1 MSNSLS
7 GPSNFADDGSAVIAR
22 QIEVHHSQLA
32 SEAQDKN
39 ITCSDIYEI
48 DRTVKVIKERG
59 YKRIALQ
66 FPDELLPDS
75 GLVAQLIRERTG
87 SSVFILA
94 DTSYGSCCVD
104 EVAAQ
109 HISAD
114 AIIHY
119 GRSCQ
124 SPTSRLPVIY
134 VFGRQPVNVQEC
146 ANVFDGFFGKDKS
159 QKVVLMYDV
168 VYAHC
173 IDKLMGVL
181 ETEMSYINIIKSR
194 VETESNLG
202 YVLSGRNTALS
213 IDEKCCKKQGS
224 CCNGGRETSCSQD
237 AVGSPSCCQSST
249 SISASRCTS
258 STGCQA
264 STSTMTAQQSLS
276 AAEKQTIDGTSA
288 TSDNN
293 KRKRFGRTYDLPE
306 GDNIENYTLFYI
318 GDESPTLS
326 NIMMTHSKCEV
337 YSYNPEMREGR
348 LESAQINR
356 ALMRRYFLVQ
366 KAKDAD
372 VIGIAVGTLGVAS
385 YMTMI
390 QHLKSLIES
399 KGKKAYTFVMGKL
412 NVAKMAN
419 FMEIDCFVYVACPE
433 NSLIDS
439 KEFYRPIV
447 TPYELEIALSK
458 SREWTGEYVTDFQQ
472 LLPDDD
478 KIGVDKIK
486 ISQAQLDA
494 ASDREDEGEF
504 SDQASDEDE
513 APHFSLVTGQLKQSK
528 RYTTNKE
535 DSKELSALIEGTKD
549 LTVRDKNT
557 SVATLMSSAAGEYLQ
572 SRQFRG
578 LEVQLGET
586 PVELAT
592 EGRAGIARGYNSES
606 GYIDREK
613 EKY

>member
-22 QIEVHHSQLA
+22 QIEVHHSKLA
-32 SEAQDKN
+32 SEAQDKIN
-39 ITCSDIYEI
+39 ACSDIYEI
-48 DRTVKVIKERG
+48 ERTVGAIKERG

-66 FPDELLPDS
+66 FPDDLLPDS
-75 GLVAQLIRERTG
+75 GLVAQLIRNQTG

-134 VFGRQPVNVQEC
+134 VFGKQPVDVQDC
-146 ANVFDGFFGKDKS
+146 ATVFDGFFAKDKA
-159 QKVVLMYDV
+159 QKVILMYDV
-168 VYAHC
+168 IYAHC
-173 IDKLMGVL
+173 VESLLSTL
-181 ETEMSYINIIKSR
+181 EGEKSYTNIVKSR

-202 YVLSGRNTALS
+202 YVLSSQDVPKAAGG
-213 IDEKCCKKQGS
+213 CCQKKSESLCCGNKQG
-224 CCNGGRETSCSQD
+224 CSTE
-237 AVGSPSCCQSST
+237 SSSSSCCQSGEKSGDLT
-249 SISASRCTS
+249 CSS
-258 STGCQA
+258 STGGCA
-264 STSTMTAQQSLS
+264 KATSTMQQGGAVS
-276 AAEKQTIDGTSA
+276 TGT
-288 TSDNN
+288 TTTEETPGNN
-293 KRKRFGRTYDLPE
+293 KRRRFGRTYNLPE
-306 GDNIENYTLFYI
+306 GDSIEDYTIFYI

-326 NIMMTHSKCEV
+326 NIMMTHSRCDT
-337 YSYNPEMREGR
+337 YSYNPEKKQGR
-348 LESAQINR
+348 LESAQVNK

-372 VIGIAVGTLGVAS
+372 VIGIAIGTLGVAS

-390 QHLKSLIES
+390 QHLKVLIES

-458 SREWTGEYVTDFQQ
+458 SREWTGDYVTNFQE

-494 ASDREDEGEF
+494 ASDGEDEDG
-504 SDQASDEDE
+504 SDVDSDEDE
-513 APHFSLVTGQLKQSK
+513 RPHFSLVTGQFKQSK
-528 RYTTNKE
+528 KYTTNKE
-535 DSKELSALIEGTKD
+535 DSKELSALIEGSKD
-549 LTVRDKNT
+549 LTLRDKNT
-557 SVATLMSSAAGEYLQ
+557 SVATLMSSASGEYLQ
-572 SRQFRG
+572 SRQFKG
-578 LEVQLGET
+578 LEVNLGET

-592 EGRAGIARGYNSES
+592 EGRAGIARGYKTED
-606 GYIDREK
+606 GYGDREK

>member
-1 MSNSLS
+1 MSSSLS
-7 GPSNFADDGSAVIAR
+7 GPSNFADDGSAVISR
-22 QIEVHHSQLA
+22 QVEVHHSRLA
-32 SEAQDKN
+32 SEPQNKIKA
-39 ITCSDIYEI
+39 CSDIYEI
-48 DRTVKVIKERG
+48 DRTVAVIKERG

-75 GLVAQLIRERTG
+75 GLVAQLIREHTG
-87 SSVFILA
+87 SGVYILA

-109 HISAD
+109 HIAAD

-134 VFGRQPVNVQEC
+134 VFGKQPVDVQHC
-146 ANVFDGFFGKDKS
+146 ASVLDGFFAENKS
-159 QKVVLMYDV
+159 RKIVLMYDV
-168 VYAHC
+168 IYAHC
-173 IDKLMGVL
+173 IDQLMGIL
-181 ETEMSYINIIKSR
+181 ETELKYTNIVKSR

-202 YVLSGRNTALS
+202 YVLSNPDSAQASASKCDQLS
-213 IDEKCCKKQGS
+213 
-224 CCNGGRETSCSQD
+224 
-237 AVGSPSCCQSST
+237 SCCQSGENNAA
-249 SISASRCTS
+249 SACSNS
-258 STGCQA
+258 SGCQTA
-264 STSTMTAQQSLS
+264 ISTMMTHRQQQPATNNADEGDH
-276 AAEKQTIDGTSA
+276 AAESNIS
-288 TSDNN
+288 
-293 KRKRFGRTYDLPE
+293 KRRKFGRTYDLPK
-306 GDNIENYTLFYI
+306 GDNIEDYTLFYV
-318 GDESPTLS
+318 GDESTTLS
-326 NIMMTHSKCEV
+326 NIMMTHSKCDV
-337 YSYNPEMREGR
+337 YSYSPEKREGR
-348 LESAQINR
+348 LESAQVNR

-390 QHLKSLIES
+390 QHLKALIES

-472 LLPDDD
+472 LLPEDD
-478 KIGVDKIK
+478 KIGVDKVK

-494 ASDREDEGEF
+494 ASDREDERES
-504 SDQASDEDE
+504 SDQDSDEDE
-513 APHFSLVTGQLKQSK
+513 APHFSLVTGQYKQNK
-528 RYTTNKE
+528 KYTTNKK
-535 DSKELSALIEGTKD
+535 DSKELSALVEGTKD

-592 EGRAGIARGYNSES
+592 EGRAGIARGYNSEN
-606 GYIDREK
+606 GYNSREK

>member
-1 MSNSLS
+1 MSNTLS
-7 GPSNFADDGSAVIAR
+7 GPSNFADDGSAVISR
-22 QIEVHHSQLA
+22 QIEAHHSKLA
-32 SEAQDKN
+32 SEAQDKIN
-39 ITCSDIYEI
+39 ACSDIYEI
-48 DRTVKVIKERG
+48 ERTVGAIKERG

-66 FPDELLPDS
+66 FPDDLLPDS
-75 GLVAQLIRERTG
+75 GLVAQLIRDQTG
-87 SSVFILA
+87 SAVFILA

-134 VFGRQPVNVQEC
+134 VFGKQPVDIQDC
-146 ANVFDGFFGKDKS
+146 ATVFDRFFAKDKA
-159 QKVVLMYDV
+159 QKVILMYDV
-168 VYAHC
+168 IYAHC
-173 IDKLMGVL
+173 VEGLLSTL
-181 ETEMSYINIIKSR
+181 EGEKSYTNIVQSR

-202 YVLSGRNTALS
+202 YVLSSLDAPKDTR
-213 IDEKCCKKQGS
+213 S
-224 CCNGGRETSCSQD
+224 CCQKKSESCSGNKQ
-237 AVGSPSCCQSST
+237 ACSTGSSSASCCQSGEKSAGST
-249 SISASRCTS
+249 CSN
-258 STGCQA
+258 STGGCA
-264 STSTMTAQQSLS
+264 EATSTMQQQQQQ
-276 AAEKQTIDGTSA
+276 QTGTPLAVEETPS
-288 TSDNN
+288 NN
-293 KRKRFGRTYDLPE
+293 KRRRFGRTYDLPE
-306 GDNIENYTLFYI
+306 GNNIEDYAIFYI
-318 GDESPTLS
+318 GEESPTLS

-337 YSYNPEMREGR
+337 YSYNPEKKTGR
-348 LESAQINR
+348 LESAQVNR

-390 QHLKSLIES
+390 QHLKTLIES

-478 KIGVDKIK
+478 KIGVDKVK

-494 ASDREDEGEF
+494 ASDREDEDGSE
-504 SDQASDEDE
+504 DQDSDEDE
-513 APHFSLVTGQLKQSK
+513 RPHFSLVTGQFKQSK
-528 RYTTNKE
+528 KYTTNKE
-535 DSKELSALIEGTKD
+535 DSKELSALIEGSKD
-549 LTVRDKNT
+549 LTLRDKNT
-557 SVATLMSSAAGEYLQ
+557 SVATLMSSASGEYLQ
-572 SRQFRG
+572 SRQFKG
-578 LEVQLGET
+578 LEVKLGET

-592 EGRAGIARGYNSES
+592 EGRAGIARGYKTED
-606 GYIDREK
+606 GYGDREK

>member
-22 QIEVHHSQLA
+22 QLEVHHYKLA
-32 SEAQDKN
+32 SEAKDKIN
-39 ITCSDIYEI
+39 ATTDIYEI
-48 DRTVKVIKERG
+48 ERTVSAIKERG

-66 FPDELLPDS
+66 FPDDLLQDS
-75 GLVAQLIRERTG
+75 GLVAQLIRDQTG
-87 SSVFILA
+87 SAVFILA

-114 AIIHY
+114 CIIHY

-134 VFGRQPVNVQEC
+134 VFGKQPVDVQDC
-146 ANVFDGFFGKDKS
+146 AKTFDGFFGKDKA
-159 QKVVLMYDV
+159 QKVILMYDV
-168 VYAHC
+168 IYAHC
-173 IDKLMGVL
+173 IDLLLGTL
-181 ETEMSYINIIKSR
+181 ESEMQYTNIIKSR

-202 YVLSGRNTALS
+202 YVLSDSNTDGKTA
-213 IDEKCCKKQGS
+213 DGCCQRKES
-224 CCNGGRETSCSQD
+224 CC
-237 AVGSPSCCQSST
+237 SS
-249 SISASRCTS
+249 SISTES
-258 STGCQA
+258 STGCCSSQSNKSECDNSTGCMKA
-264 STSTMTAQQSLS
+264 TSTSVSQQLQPVEED
-276 AAEKQTIDGTSA
+276 AGEHTK
-288 TSDNN
+288 
-293 KRKRFGRTYDLPE
+293 KRRRFGRTYDLPE
-306 GDNIENYTLFYI
+306 GDQIADYTLFYI

-326 NIMMTHSKCEV
+326 NIMMTHSKCDV
-337 YSYNPEMREGR
+337 YSYNPETKSGR
-348 LESAQINR
+348 LESAQVNR

-390 QHLKSLIES
+390 KHLKALIES

-447 TPYELEIALSK
+447 TPFELEIALSK
-458 SREWTGEYVTDFQQ
+458 SREWNGDYVTDFQQ
-472 LLPDDD
+472 LLPDED
-478 KIGVDKIK
+478 KIGVDKVK

-494 ASDREDEGEF
+494 ASDREDEDG
-504 SDQASDEDE
+504 SDQDSDEHDR
-513 APHFSLVTGQLKQSK
+513 PHFSLVTGQFKQSK
-528 RYTTNKE
+528 RYTRNKE
-535 DSKELSALIEGTKD
+535 DTKELSALIQGTTDLALRNKD
-549 LTVRDKNT
+549 T

-578 LEVQLGET
+578 LEVALGET

-592 EGRAGIARGYNSES
+592 EGRAGIARGYKTED
-606 GYIDREK
+606 GYGDREK
-613 EKY
+613 ERY

>member
-22 QIEVHHSQLA
+22 QIEMHHSRLA
-32 SEAQDKN
+32 SDAQDKIN
-39 ITCSDIYEI
+39 ACSDIYEI
-48 DRTVKVIKERG
+48 ERTVGAIKERG

-66 FPDELLPDS
+66 FPDDLLPDS
-75 GLVAQLIRERTG
+75 GLVAQLIRDQTG
-87 SSVFILA
+87 SAVFILA

-124 SPTSRLPVIY
+124 SPTSRLSVLY
-134 VFGRQPVNVQEC
+134 VFGKQPVDVQDC
-146 ANVFDGFFGKDKS
+146 ATVFDGFFAKDKA
-159 QKVVLMYDV
+159 QKVILMYDV
-168 VYAHC
+168 IYAHC
-173 IDKLMGVL
+173 VESLLGTL
-181 ETEMSYINIIKSR
+181 EGEKNYTKIVKSR
-194 VETESNLG
+194 VETESNLDN
-202 YVLSGRNTALS
+202 VLSSQDVSKAAG
-213 IDEKCCKKQGS
+213 
-224 CCNGGRETSCSQD
+224 SCSQKKS
-237 AVGSPSCCQSST
+237 GSSCCGNKQACSTESSSSCCQSGEKSGDST
-249 SISASRCTS
+249 CSSSAGGCTK
-258 STGCQA
+258 A
-264 STSTMTAQQSLS
+264 TSTMQQAG
-276 AAEKQTIDGTSA
+276 AASTGTTTTEETPS
-288 TSDNN
+288 SN
-293 KRKRFGRTYDLPE
+293 KRRRFGRTYDLPE
-306 GDNIENYTLFYI
+306 GDNIEDYTIFYI

-326 NIMMTHSKCEV
+326 NIMMTHSKCET
-337 YSYNPEMREGR
+337 YSYNPEKKQGR
-348 LESAQINR
+348 LESAQVNK

-390 QHLKSLIES
+390 QHLKALIES

-458 SREWTGEYVTDFQQ
+458 SREWTGDYVTNFQE

-486 ISQAQLDA
+486 ISQSQLDA
-494 ASDREDEGEF
+494 ASDREDENG
-504 SDQASDEDE
+504 SDVDSDDDDR
-513 APHFSLVTGQLKQSK
+513 PHFSLVTGQFKQNK
-528 RYTTNKE
+528 KYTSNKE
-535 DSKELSALIEGTKD
+535 DSKELSALIEGSKD
-549 LTVRDKNT
+549 LTLRDKNT
-557 SVATLMSSAAGEYLQ
+557 SVATLMSSASGEYLQ
-572 SRQFRG
+572 SRQFKG
-578 LEVQLGET
+578 LEVKLGET

-592 EGRAGIARGYNSES
+592 EGRAGIARGYKTED
-606 GYIDREK
+606 GYGDREK

>member
-22 QIEVHHSQLA
+22 QIEAHHSQLA
-32 SEAQDKN
+32 TAAQDK
-39 ITCSDIYEI
+39 IKACSDIYEI
-48 DRTVKVIKERG
+48 ERTVNAIKDRG
-59 YKRIALQ
+59 YRRVALQ
-66 FPDELLPDS
+66 FPDDLLPDS
-75 GLVAQLIRERTG
+75 GLVAQLIREQTG
-87 SSVFILA
+87 SGVYILA

-134 VFGRQPVNVQEC
+134 VFGKQPVDVQDC
-146 ANVFDGFFGKDKS
+146 ASVFDGFFAKDKA
-159 QKVVLMYDV
+159 QKVILMYDV
-168 VYAHC
+168 IYAHC
-173 IDKLMGVL
+173 VESLLTTL
-181 ETEMSYINIIKSR
+181 EGEKGYTNIVKSR

-202 YVLSGRNTALS
+202 YVLSSQQENKTPS
-213 IDEKCCKKQGS
+213 IGNYCQKKPES
-224 CCNGGRETSCSQD
+224 CCDSKQACSTE
-237 AVGSPSCCQSST
+237 SSSCCQNNEKPNGSSC
-249 SISASRCTS
+249 SSSSGGCTK
-258 STGCQA
+258 A
-264 STSTMTAQQSLS
+264 TSTMQREELLS
-276 AAEKQTIDGTSA
+276 ATTEETPSNQ
-288 TSDNN
+288 
-293 KRKRFGRTYDLPE
+293 KRRRFGRTYDLPE
-306 GDNIENYTLFYI
+306 GDNVEDYTIFYI

-326 NIMMTHSKCEV
+326 NIMMTHSKCET
-337 YSYNPEMREGR
+337 YSYNPEKKEGR
-348 LESAQINR
+348 LESAQVNK

-385 YMTMI
+385 YMKMI
-390 QHLKSLIES
+390 QHLKLLIES

-433 NSLIDS
+433 NTLIDS

-447 TPYELEIALSK
+447 TPYELEIALSN
-458 SREWTGEYVTDFQQ
+458 SREWTGDYVTDFQQ

-478 KIGVDKIK
+478 KIGVDKVK
-486 ISQAQLDA
+486 ISQIQLDA
-494 ASDREDEGEF
+494 ASDREDEGG
-504 SDQASDEDE
+504 SDQDSDEDDR
-513 APHFSLVTGQLKQSK
+513 PHFSLVTGQFKQSK
-528 RYTTNKE
+528 KYTSNKE
-535 DSKELSALIEGTKD
+535 DSKELSALLEGTKD
-549 LTVRDKNT
+549 LTLRDKNT
-557 SVATLMSSAAGEYLQ
+557 SVATLMSSASGEYLQ

-578 LEVQLGET
+578 LEVKLGET
-586 PVELAT
+586 PVEFAT
-592 EGRAGIARGYNSES
+592 EGRAGIARGYKTED
-606 GYIDREK
+606 GYADREK

>member
-22 QIEVHHSQLA
+22 QIEVHHSKLA
-32 SEAQDKN
+32 SQAQDKIN
-39 ITCSDIYEI
+39 ACSDIYEI
-48 DRTVKVIKERG
+48 ERTVGAIKERG

-66 FPDELLPDS
+66 FPDDLLPDS
-75 GLVAQLIRERTG
+75 GLVAQLIRDQTG
-87 SSVFILA
+87 SAVFILA

-134 VFGRQPVNVQEC
+134 VFGKQPVDVQDC
-146 ANVFDGFFGKDKS
+146 ASAFDGFFAKDKA
-159 QKVVLMYDV
+159 QKVILMYDV
-168 VYAHC
+168 IYAH
-173 IDKLMGVL
+173 GVESLLGTL
-181 ETEMSYINIIKSR
+181 EGEMSYTNIIKSR

-202 YVLSGRNTALS
+202 FVLSSQDVPKAAG
-213 IDEKCCKKQGS
+213 GS
-224 CCNGGRETSCSQD
+224 CQKNAQSCCSDKQTC
-237 AVGSPSCCQSST
+237 STESSSSCCQSSQKSGDST
-249 SISASRCTS
+249 CSS
-258 STGCQA
+258 STGGCA
-264 STSTMTAQQSLS
+264 KATSTMRQAGAGS
-276 AAEKQTIDGTSA
+276 AGTTTTEESP
-288 TSDNN
+288 SNN
-293 KRKRFGRTYDLPE
+293 KRRRFGRTYDLPE
-306 GDNIENYTLFYI
+306 GHSIEDYTIFYI

-326 NIMMTHSKCEV
+326 NIMMTHSKCET
-337 YSYNPEMREGR
+337 YSYNPEKKQGR
-348 LESAQINR
+348 LESAQVNK

-390 QHLKSLIES
+390 QHLKLLIES

-458 SREWTGEYVTDFQQ
+458 SREWTGDYVTNFQE

-494 ASDREDEGEF
+494 ASDREDEDG
-504 SDQASDEDE
+504 SDADSDEDDS
-513 APHFSLVTGQLKQSK
+513 PHFSLVTGQFKQSK
-528 RYTTNKE
+528 KYTTNKE
-535 DSKELSALIEGTKD
+535 DSKELSALIEGSKD
-549 LTVRDKNT
+549 LTLRDKNT
-557 SVATLMSSAAGEYLQ
+557 SVATLMSSAAGEHLQ

-578 LEVQLGET
+578 LEVKLGES

-592 EGRAGIARGYNSES
+592 EGRAGIARGYKTED
-606 GYIDREK
+606 GYGDREK

>member
-22 QIEVHHSQLA
+22 QIEVHHSKLA
-32 SEAQDKN
+32 TEAQDKIN
-39 ITCSDIYEI
+39 ACSDIYEI
-48 DRTVKVIKERG
+48 QRTVTVIKERG

-66 FPDELLPDS
+66 FPDDLLPDS
-75 GLVAQLIRERTG
+75 GLVAQLIREQTG
-87 SSVFILA
+87 SAVFILA

-134 VFGRQPVNVQEC
+134 VFGKQPVDVQDC
-146 ANVFDGFFGKDKS
+146 ATVFDGFFAKDKA
-159 QKVVLMYDV
+159 QKLILMYDV
-168 VYAHC
+168 IYAHC
-173 IDKLMGVL
+173 VDQLLGTL
-181 ETEMSYINIIKSR
+181 EGEKGYTNIVKSR
-194 VETESNLG
+194 VEPESNLG
-202 YVLSGRNTALS
+202 YVLSSQEGPKAGS
-213 IDEKCCKKQGS
+213 GS
-224 CCNGGRETSCSQD
+224 CCQKEKKLCCGSDQKCS
-237 AVGSPSCCQSST
+237 AESSPSSCCQNDEKAGNSS
-249 SISASRCTS
+249 SCGS
-258 STGCQA
+258 SSGGCVKA
-264 STSTMTAQQSLS
+264 TSTMQTHQSTGAGALAVTEETPS
-276 AAEKQTIDGTSA
+276 NS
-288 TSDNN
+288 
-293 KRKRFGRTYDLPE
+293 KRRRFGRTYDMPE
-306 GDNIENYTLFYI
+306 GDQIEDYTLFYI

-337 YSYNPEMREGR
+337 YSYNPEKKAGR
-348 LESAQINR
+348 LESAQVNR

-390 QHLKSLIES
+390 QHLKALIES

-458 SREWTGEYVTDFQQ
+458 SREWNGDYVTDFQQ

-478 KIGVDKIK
+478 KIGVDKVK

-494 ASDREDEGEF
+494 ASDREDDDN
-504 SDQASDEDE
+504 SDQDSDEDDDR
-513 APHFSLVTGQLKQSK
+513 PHFSLVTGQFKQSK
-528 RYTTNKE
+528 KYTTNRE
-535 DSKELSALIEGTKD
+535 DSKELSALIEGSKD

-557 SVATLMSSAAGEYLQ
+557 SVATLMSSAAGEHLQ
-572 SRQFRG
+572 RREFRG
-578 LEVQLGET
+578 LEVKLGET

-592 EGRAGIARGYNSES
+592 EGRAGIARGYRTED
-606 GYIDREK
+606 GYGDREK
-613 EKY
+613 ERY

>member
-22 QIEVHHSQLA
+22 QIEVHHSKLA
-32 SEAQDKN
+32 SEAQDKIN
-39 ITCSDIYEI
+39 ACSDIYEI
-48 DRTVKVIKERG
+48 ERTVGAIKERG

-66 FPDELLPDS
+66 FPDDLLPDS
-75 GLVAQLIRERTG
+75 GLVAQLIRDQTG
-87 SSVFILA
+87 SAVFILA

-134 VFGRQPVNVQEC
+134 VFGKQPVDVQDC
-146 ANVFDGFFGKDKS
+146 ATVFDGFFAKDKA
-159 QKVVLMYDV
+159 QKVILMYDV
-168 VYAHC
+168 IYAHC
-173 IDKLMGVL
+173 VESLLSTL
-181 ETEMSYINIIKSR
+181 EGEKSYTNIIKSR
-194 VETESNLG
+194 VETESNLA
-202 YVLSGRNTALS
+202 YVLSSQDIPKAAGG
-213 IDEKCCKKQGS
+213 CCQKKSESS
-224 CCNGGRETSCSQD
+224 CCGNKQACSTE
-237 AVGSPSCCQSST
+237 PSSSSACCQSDEKSGDLT
-249 SISASRCTS
+249 CNS
-258 STGCQA
+258 STGGCA
-264 STSTMTAQQSLS
+264 KATSTMQQAG
-276 AAEKQTIDGTSA
+276 AASTGTMTTEETPS
-288 TSDNN
+288 SN
-293 KRKRFGRTYDLPE
+293 KRRRFGRIYDLPE
-306 GDNIENYTLFYI
+306 GDSIEDYAIFYI

-326 NIMMTHSKCEV
+326 NIMMTHSKCET
-337 YSYNPEMREGR
+337 YSYNPEKRQGR
-348 LESAQINR
+348 LESAQVNK

-390 QHLKSLIES
+390 QHLKALIES

-433 NSLIDS
+433 NTLIDS

-458 SREWTGEYVTDFQQ
+458 SREWTGDYVTNFQE

-494 ASDREDEGEF
+494 ASDREDDDG
-504 SDQASDEDE
+504 SDVDSDEDE
-513 APHFSLVTGQLKQSK
+513 RPHFSLVTGQFKQSK
-528 RYTTNKE
+528 KYTTNKE
-535 DSKELSALIEGTKD
+535 DSKELSALIEGSKD
-549 LTVRDKNT
+549 LTLRDKNT
-557 SVATLMSSAAGEYLQ
+557 SVATLMSSASGEYLQ
-572 SRQFRG
+572 SRQFKG
-578 LEVQLGET
+578 LEVKLGET

-592 EGRAGIARGYNSES
+592 EGRAGIARGYKTED
-606 GYIDREK
+606 GYGGREK

>member
-1 MSNSLS
+1 MANSLS

-22 QIEVHHSQLA
+22 QIDVHHSRLA
-32 SEAQDKN
+32 TEAQNKIN
-39 ITCSDIYEI
+39 TCSDIYEI
-48 DRTVKVIKERG
+48 DRTVNVIKERG
-59 YKRIALQ
+59 YRRIALQ

-75 GLVAQLIRERTG
+75 GLVAQLIREQTG
-87 SSVFILA
+87 SGVYILA

-109 HISAD
+109 HIAAD

-134 VFGRQPVNVQEC
+134 VFGKQPVDVHEC
-146 ANVFDGFFGKDKS
+146 ASVFNGFFEKDKA
-159 QKVVLMYDV
+159 QKIILMYDV
-168 VYAHC
+168 IYAHC
-173 IDKLMGVL
+173 IDHLL
-181 ETEMSYINIIKSR
+181 ETLQKEHNYTRILKSR

-202 YVLSGRNTALS
+202 YVLSQNA
-213 IDEKCCKKQGS
+213 
-224 CCNGGRETSCSQD
+224 SQSSGD
-237 AVGSPSCCQSST
+237 NCCQKKGQGCSGTEST
-249 SISASRCTS
+249 
-258 STGCQA
+258 
-264 STSTMTAQQSLS
+264 
-276 AAEKQTIDGTSA
+276 TSA
-288 TSDNN
+288 TTPSLCCQNGASTFESTCASSSGCSTTVSTSRIMAQKGQQENVDASSDSN
-293 KRKRFGRTYDLPE
+293 KRRRFGRTYNLPE
-306 GDNIENYTLFYI
+306 GDSIEDYTLFYV

-326 NIMMTHSKCEV
+326 NIMMTHSACDV
-337 YSYNPEMREGR
+337 YSYSPEKKEGR
-348 LESAQINR
+348 LESAQVNK

-390 QHLKSLIES
+390 QHLKTLIES

-439 KEFYRPIV
+439 REFYRPIV
-447 TPYELEIALSK
+447 TPFELEIALSK
-458 SREWTGEYVTDFQQ
+458 SREWTGKYVTDFQQ
-472 LLPDDD
+472 LLPEDGQ
-478 KIGVDKIK
+478 IGVDKIR

-494 ASDREDEGEF
+494 ASDREDEENNDL

-513 APHFSLVTGQLKQSK
+513 APHFSLVTGQFKQSK
-528 RYTTNKE
+528 RFTTNKE

-606 GYIDREK
+606 GYGDREK

>member
-22 QIEVHHSQLA
+22 EIEVHHSRLA
-32 SEAQDKN
+32 TEAQDK
-39 ITCSDIYEI
+39 IIACSDIYEI

-66 FPDELLPDS
+66 FPDDLLPDS
-75 GLVAQLIRERTG
+75 GLVAQLIREQTG
-87 SSVFILA
+87 SSVYILA
-94 DTSYGSCCVD
+94 DTSYG
-104 EVAAQ
+104 
-109 HISAD
+109 
-114 AIIHY
+114 
-119 GRSCQ
+119 R
-124 SPTSRLPVIY
+124 TSRLPVIY
-134 VFGRQPVNVQEC
+134 VFGKQPVDVQEC
-146 ANVFDGFFGKDKS
+146 ANVFDGFFGEDKA
-159 QKVVLMYDV
+159 KKMVLMYDV
-168 VYAHC
+168 IYSHC
-173 IDKLMGVL
+173 VDKLMETL
-181 ETEMSYINIIKSR
+181 EGEMRYTNIIKSR

-202 YVLSGRNTALS
+202 FVLSDQKPIQTSSN
-213 IDEKCCKKQGS
+213 KCCQNQGS
-224 CCNGGRETSCSQD
+224 CCNGESKSCCSQG
-237 AVGSPSCCQSST
+237 AAGSSSSCQNRANVNGSS
-249 SISASRCTS
+249 CTS
-258 STGCQA
+258 SSGCQT
-264 STSTMTAQQSLS
+264 STSTMAAQQQPSL
-276 AAEKQTIDGTSA
+276 AEKQSVEDDST
-288 TSDNN
+288 TSDNH
-293 KRKRFGRTYDLPE
+293 KRRRFGRTYDLPE
-306 GDNIENYTLFYI
+306 GDSIEDYTLFYI

-337 YSYNPEMREGR
+337 YSYNPEKKEGR
-348 LESAQINR
+348 LESAQVNR

-390 QHLKSLIES
+390 QHLKALIES

-494 ASDREDEGEF
+494 ASDREDEDE
-504 SDQASDEDE
+504 SDQDSDEDQV
-513 APHFSLVTGQLKQSK
+513 PHFSLVTGQLKQNK
-528 RYTTNKE
+528 RYTSNKE

-549 LTVRDKNT
+549 LTVRNKNT
-557 SVATLMSSAAGEYLQ
+557 SIATLMSSAAGEYLQ
-572 SRQFRG
+572 SREFRG

-606 GYIDREK
+606 GYEDREK

>member
-7 GPSNFADDGSAVIAR
+7 GPSNLADDGSAVIAR
-22 QIEVHHSQLA
+22 QLEVHHSHLA
-32 SEAQDKN
+32 SKAQNK
-39 ITCSDIYEI
+39 IQECSDIYEI
-48 DRTVKVIKERG
+48 ERTVSAITDRG

-66 FPDELLPDS
+66 FPDDLLPDS
-75 GLVAQLIRERTG
+75 GLVAQLIRDQTG
-87 SSVFILA
+87 SAVFILA

-134 VFGRQPVNVQEC
+134 VFGKQPVDVPDC
-146 ANVFDGFFGKDKS
+146 ASTFDGFFSKDKS
-159 QKVVLMYDV
+159 QKVILMYDV
-168 VYAHC
+168 IYAHC
-173 IDKLMGVL
+173 IDQLLATL
-181 ETEMSYINIIKSR
+181 EADMKYTDIIKSR

-202 YVLSGRNTALS
+202 YVLSSQDSSSN
-213 IDEKCCKKQGS
+213 CCQKKESTS
-224 CCNGGRETSCSQD
+224 CCGGNSGCSDKSTSFQNGSAHTNGSSSCSD
-237 AVGSPSCCQSST
+237 SGAC
-249 SISASRCTS
+249 AK
-258 STGCQA
+258 
-264 STSTMTAQQSLS
+264 STSTSSLAHNAS
-276 AAEKQTIDGTSA
+276 TPVEDEA
-288 TSDNN
+288 TKNSNS
-293 KRKRFGRTYDLPE
+293 KRRKFGRTYGLPE
-306 GDNIENYTLFYI
+306 GAKIEDYTIFYV

-326 NIMMTHSKCEV
+326 NIMMTHSQCEV
-337 YSYNPEMREGR
+337 YSYNPEKKEGR
-348 LESAQINR
+348 LESAHVNR
-356 ALMRRYFLVQ
+356 ALMRRYFLIQ

-390 QHLKSLIES
+390 RHLKALIES

-447 TPYELEIALSK
+447 TPYELEIALSE

-472 LLPDDD
+472 LLPDED
-478 KIGVDKIK
+478 KIGVDKVK
-486 ISQAQLDA
+486 ISQNQLDA
-494 ASDREDEGEF
+494 ASDVEEGA
-504 SDQASDEDE
+504 SDYEADSDEDE
-513 APHFSLVTGQLKQSK
+513 KPHFSLVTGTFKQSK
-528 RYTTNKE
+528 KFTTNKE
-535 DSKELSALIEGTKD
+535 DSKELSALLEGTKD

-557 SVATLMSSAAGEYLQ
+557 SVATLMSSAAGEYLS

-578 LEVQLGET
+578 LEVKLGET

-592 EGRAGIARGYNSES
+592 EGRAGIARGYNSEA
-606 GYIDREK
+606 GYTDREK

>member
-1 MSNSLS
+1 MSNALS

-22 QIEVHHSQLA
+22 QIEVHHSKLA
-32 SEAQDKN
+32 SEAQDKIN
-39 ITCSDIYEI
+39 ACSDIYEI
-48 DRTVKVIKERG
+48 ERTVGAIKERG

-66 FPDELLPDS
+66 FPDDLLPDS
-75 GLVAQLIRERTG
+75 GLVAQLIRDQTG
-87 SSVFILA
+87 SAVFILA

-134 VFGRQPVNVQEC
+134 VFGKQPVDVQDC
-146 ANVFDGFFGKDKS
+146 ATVFDGFFAKDK
-159 QKVVLMYDV
+159 KVILMYDV
-168 VYAHC
+168 IYAHC
-173 IDKLMGVL
+173 IESLLATL
-181 ETEMSYINIIKSR
+181 EGEKGYTNIVKSR

-202 YVLSGRNTALS
+202 YVLSSQDGA
-213 IDEKCCKKQGS
+213 KAAGGCCQKKSES
-224 CCNGGRETSCSQD
+224 CCGDKQACSTGPSSS
-237 AVGSPSCCQSST
+237 ASSCCQGAEKSGDST
-249 SISASRCTS
+249 C
-258 STGCQA
+258 
-264 STSTMTAQQSLS
+264 STSTRGCA
-276 AAEKQTIDGTSA
+276 KA
-288 TSDNN
+288 TSTTQLQAGAPTAVEETPSNN
-293 KRKRFGRTYDLPE
+293 KRRRFGRTYDLPE
-306 GDNIENYTLFYI
+306 GDNIEDYTIFYI

-337 YSYNPEMREGR
+337 YSYNPEKKAGR
-348 LESAQINR
+348 FESAQVNK

-390 QHLKSLIES
+390 QHLKALIES
-399 KGKKAYTFVMGKL
+399 KGKKSYTFVMGKL

-419 FMEIDCFVYVACPE
+419 FMEIECFVYVACPE

-458 SREWTGEYVTDFQQ
+458 SREWTGDYVTDFQQ

-494 ASDREDEGEF
+494 ESDREDEDG
-504 SDQASDEDE
+504 SDKDSDEDDR
-513 APHFSLVTGQLKQSK
+513 PHFSLVTGQFKKSK
-528 RYTTNKE
+528 KYTTNKE
-535 DSKELSALIEGTKD
+535 DSKELSALIEGSKD
-549 LTVRDKNT
+549 LTLRDKNT
-557 SVATLMSSAAGEYLQ
+557 SVATLMSSAAGEHLQ
-572 SRQFRG
+572 LRQFRG
-578 LEVQLGET
+578 LEVNLGET

-592 EGRAGIARGYNSES
+592 EGRAGIARGYNTED
-606 GYIDREK
+606 GYGDREK

>member
-1 MSNSLS
+1 MSNTLS

-22 QIEVHHSQLA
+22 QLEVHHSKLA
-32 SEAQDKN
+32 SEAQDKIN
-39 ITCSDIYEI
+39 ACSDIYEI
-48 DRTVKVIKERG
+48 ERTVGAIKERG

-66 FPDELLPDS
+66 FPDDLLPDS
-75 GLVAQLIRERTG
+75 GLVAQLIRDQSG
-87 SSVFILA
+87 SAVFILA

-134 VFGRQPVNVQEC
+134 VFGKQPVDVQDC
-146 ANVFDGFFGKDKS
+146 ATVFDGFFAKDKA
-159 QKVVLMYDV
+159 QKVILMYDV
-168 VYAHC
+168 IYAHC
-173 IDKLMGVL
+173 VERLLGTL
-181 ETEMSYINIIKSR
+181 EGEKSYTNIVKSR

-202 YVLSGRNTALS
+202 YVLSSQDGA
-213 IDEKCCKKQGS
+213 EVAGS
-224 CCNGGRETSCSQD
+224 CCQKKSESCCGNKQACST
-237 AVGSPSCCQSST
+237 GSSSSSCCQGGEKSADST
-249 SISASRCTS
+249 CSS
-258 STGCQA
+258 STGGCA
-264 STSTMTAQQSLS
+264 KATSTMQQHQQAGVPTA
-276 AAEKQTIDGTSA
+276 AAETPS
-288 TSDNN
+288 NN
-293 KRKRFGRTYDLPE
+293 KRRRFGRTYDLPE
-306 GDNIENYTLFYI
+306 GDNIEDYTIFYI

-326 NIMMTHSKCEV
+326 NIMMTHSRCEV
-337 YSYNPEMREGR
+337 YSYNPEKKAGR
-348 LESAQINR
+348 LESAQINK

-390 QHLKSLIES
+390 QHLKALIES

-458 SREWTGEYVTDFQQ
+458 SREWTGDYVTDFQQ

-478 KIGVDKIK
+478 KIGVDKVK

-494 ASDREDEGEF
+494 ASDREDEDG
-504 SDQASDEDE
+504 SRDQDSDEDE
-513 APHFSLVTGQLKQSK
+513 RPHFSLVTGQFKQSK
-528 RYTTNKE
+528 KYTTNKE
-535 DSKELSALIEGTKD
+535 DSKELSALIEGSKD
-549 LTVRDKNT
+549 LTLRDKNT
-557 SVATLMSSAAGEYLQ
+557 SVATLMSSASGEYLQ
-572 SRQFRG
+572 SRQFKG
-578 LEVQLGET
+578 LEVKLGET

-592 EGRAGIARGYNSES
+592 EGRAGIARGYKTED
-606 GYIDREK
+606 GYGDREK

>member
-7 GPSNFADDGSAVIAR
+7 GPSNFADDGSSVIAR

-32 SEAQDKN
+32 SEAQNKIN
-39 ITCSDIYEI
+39 ACTDIYEI
-48 DRTVKVIKERG
+48 ERTVNVIKERG
-59 YKRIALQ
+59 YKRVALQ

-75 GLVAQLIRERTG
+75 GLVAQLIRDQAG
-87 SSVFILA
+87 SSVYILA

-134 VFGRQPVNVQEC
+134 VFGKQPVDVVEC
-146 ANVFDGFFGKDKS
+146 ASVFDGFFGTDKS
-159 QKVVLMYDV
+159 KKVIIMYDV
-168 VYAHC
+168 IYTHC
-173 IDKLMGVL
+173 IDKLLGILESEMGY
-181 ETEMSYINIIKSR
+181 TNIIKSR
-194 VETESNLG
+194 VEIESNLG
-202 YVLSGRNTALS
+202 YVLSDRDPVQTPG
-213 IDEKCCKKQGS
+213 DKCCQKQES
-224 CCNGGRETSCSQD
+224 CYNRESNSCSQS
-237 AVGSPSCCQSST
+237 AQESVSCCQNKAST
-249 SISASRCTS
+249 QESTCNSL
-258 STGCQA
+258 TGCQ
-264 STSTMTAQQSLS
+264 TPTLTMSGQQQPS
-276 AAEKQTIDGTSA
+276 AVKNQMADNDGA
-288 TSDNN
+288 AHDNQ
-293 KRKRFGRTYDLPE
+293 KRRRFGRTYDLPD
-306 GDNIENYTLFYI
+306 GDNIEEYTLFYI

-337 YSYNPEMREGR
+337 YSYNPEKKEGR
-348 LESAQINR
+348 LESAQVNR

-494 ASDREDEGEF
+494 ASDREDEDEF
-504 SDQASDEDE
+504 SDQASDEDQV
-513 APHFSLVTGQLKQSK
+513 PHFSLVTGQLKQNK
-528 RYTTNKE
+528 KYTTNKE

-606 GYIDREK
+606 GYSDREK
-613 EKY
+613 ENY

>member
-7 GPSNFADDGSAVIAR
+7 GPSNFADDGSAVITR
-22 QIEVHHSQLA
+22 EFKVHQSRLA
-32 SEAQDKN
+32 TEAQEK
-39 ITCSDIYEI
+39 IIACSDIYEI

-66 FPDELLPDS
+66 FPDDLLPDS
-75 GLVAQLIRERTG
+75 GLVAQLIREQTG
-87 SSVFILA
+87 SSVYILA

-134 VFGRQPVNVQEC
+134 VFGKQPVDVQEC
-146 ANVFDGFFGKDKS
+146 ANVFDGFFGGDKAK
-159 QKVVLMYDV
+159 KVVLMYDV
-168 VYAHC
+168 IYSHC
-173 IDKLMGVL
+173 VDKLMETL
-181 ETEMSYINIIKSR
+181 EGEMHYTNIIKSR

-202 YVLSGRNTALS
+202 FVLSDQKPIQTSSN
-213 IDEKCCKKQGS
+213 KCCQNQGS
-224 CCNGGRETSCSQD
+224 CFNGESKSCCSQN
-237 AVGSPSCCQSST
+237 ATGSSSSCQNRANVNGS
-249 SISASRCTS
+249 CTS
-258 STGCQA
+258 SSGCQT
-264 STSTMTAQQSLS
+264 STSTMATQQQSSL
-276 AAEKQTIDGTSA
+276 AEKQSVEDDSTTN
-288 TSDNN
+288 DNH
-293 KRKRFGRTYDLPE
+293 KRRRFGRTYDLPE
-306 GDNIENYTLFYI
+306 GDSIEDYTLFYI

-337 YSYNPEMREGR
+337 YSYNPEKKEGR
-348 LESAQINR
+348 LESAQVNR

-372 VIGIAVGTLGVAS
+372 IIGIAVGTLGVAS

-390 QHLKSLIES
+390 QHLKALIES

-494 ASDREDEGEF
+494 ASDREDEDE
-504 SDQASDEDE
+504 SDQDSDEDQV
-513 APHFSLVTGQLKQSK
+513 PHFSLVTGQLKQNK
-528 RYTTNKE
+528 RYTSNKE

-549 LTVRDKNT
+549 LTVRNKNT

-572 SRQFRG
+572 SREFRG
-578 LEVQLGET
+578 LEVHLGET

-592 EGRAGIARGYNSES
+592 EGRAGIARGYNSEF
-606 GYIDREK
+606 GYEDREK

>member
-22 QIEVHHSQLA
+22 QIEVHHSRLA
-32 SEAQDKN
+32 SNAQDKIN
-39 ITCSDIYEI
+39 ACSDIYEI
-48 DRTVKVIKERG
+48 ERTVGAIKERG

-66 FPDELLPDS
+66 FPDDLLPDS
-75 GLVAQLIRERTG
+75 GLVAQLIRDQTG
-87 SSVFILA
+87 SAVFILA

-134 VFGRQPVNVQEC
+134 VFGKQPVDVQDC
-146 ANVFDGFFGKDKS
+146 ATVFDGFFAKDKA
-159 QKVVLMYDV
+159 QKVILMYDV
-168 VYAHC
+168 IYAHC
-173 IDKLMGVL
+173 VESLLGIL
-181 ETEMSYINIIKSR
+181 EGEKNYTNIVKSR

-202 YVLSGRNTALS
+202 YVLSSQDVSKVAVG
-213 IDEKCCKKQGS
+213 
-224 CCNGGRETSCSQD
+224 CSQKS
-237 AVGSPSCCQSST
+237 GSSYCGNKQACSTESSSSCCQSGEKLGDST
-249 SISASRCTS
+249 CSS
-258 STGCQA
+258 STGGCA
-264 STSTMTAQQSLS
+264 KATSTMQQAE
-276 AAEKQTIDGTSA
+276 AASTGTTTTEETPS
-288 TSDNN
+288 SN
-293 KRKRFGRTYDLPE
+293 KRRRFGRTYDLPE
-306 GDNIENYTLFYI
+306 GDNIEDYTIFYI

-326 NIMMTHSKCEV
+326 NIMMTHSKCET
-337 YSYNPEMREGR
+337 YSYNPEKKQGR
-348 LESAQINR
+348 FESAQVNK

-390 QHLKSLIES
+390 QHLKALIES

-458 SREWTGEYVTDFQQ
+458 SREWMGDYVTNFQE

-494 ASDREDEGEF
+494 ASDREDEDG
-504 SDQASDEDE
+504 SDVDSDGDDR
-513 APHFSLVTGQLKQSK
+513 PHFSLVTGQFKQSK
-528 RYTTNKE
+528 KYTSNKE
-535 DSKELSALIEGTKD
+535 DSKELSALIEGSKD
-549 LTVRDKNT
+549 LTLRDKNT
-557 SVATLMSSAAGEYLQ
+557 SVATLMSSASGEYLQ
-572 SRQFRG
+572 SRQFKG
-578 LEVQLGET
+578 LEVKLGET

-592 EGRAGIARGYNSES
+592 EGRAGIARGYKTED
-606 GYIDREK
+606 GYGDREK